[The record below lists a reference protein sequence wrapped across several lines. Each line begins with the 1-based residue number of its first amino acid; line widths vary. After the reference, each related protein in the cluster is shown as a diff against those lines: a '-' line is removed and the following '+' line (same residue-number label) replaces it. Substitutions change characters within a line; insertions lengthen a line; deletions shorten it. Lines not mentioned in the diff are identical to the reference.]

1 MDIYAAS
8 ISSGSMILGTEALV
22 QTAISGTNVVIASEE
37 AFEGY
42 IILI

>member
-1 MDIYAAS
+1 MDIYTTS
-8 ISSGSMILGTEALV
+8 ISSGSMILGTEARA
-22 QTAISGTNVVIASEE
+22 QTAISGTNVVITSEE